1 MKINIM
7 KFKRQIIFE
16 YSKSGMR
23 TNFDVMGDFNRNKIN
38 INVFLN
44 DGTRLYD
51 KDIKDISIKIAEDFE
66 KEQEKAEREKD
77 YKVQATYTYGD
88 RKEVTTRKFPDR
100 QALQEF
106 VQTTGASLNIIDVK
120 DLIKKVCRNCGHH
133 QEGEETFC
141 PVCHCE
147 YVDCEV
153 R

>member
-1 MKINIM
+1 MKIKLM

-23 TNFDVMGDFNRNKIN
+23 TNFDVMGDFNRNKVN
-38 INVFLN
+38 VNVFLN

-51 KDIKDISIKIAEDFE
+51 KDIKDISIKVAEDFE
-66 KEQEKAEREKD
+66 REQEKVEREKD

-120 DLIKKVCRNCGHH
+120 DIIKKGCRNCGHH
-133 QEGEETFC
+133 QEGEETYC
-141 PVCHCE
+141 PVCHHE

-153 R
+153 